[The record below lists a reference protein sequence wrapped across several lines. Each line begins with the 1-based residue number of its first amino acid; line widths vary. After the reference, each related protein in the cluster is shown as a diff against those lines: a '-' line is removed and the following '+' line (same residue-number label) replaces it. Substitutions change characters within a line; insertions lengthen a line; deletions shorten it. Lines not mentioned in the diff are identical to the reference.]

1 MATSNSSMTEAS
13 PNNGTYDDYSAE
25 DGYYDIMSVVL
36 FINKYYLWIILF
48 IGLPGNFST
57 IITISRMRRL
67 GSFTMYVVLLAVMD
81 NLAIILKITV
91 YQLLNNKNEVGTG
104 GCRSLLF
111 FATFFTSYA
120 NWILVMMAVERLV
133 AVRYPLKIQ
142 KYLGYRRSVLWN
154 ITIGFIL
161 AAMYI
166 PILWMAYYDEQSISC
181 NVHTEPS
188 ELASYLH
195 WTNISLF
202 AFIPF
207 ICLALFNVLI
217 LRVIRQS
224 FKLRNA
230 LRNVNSSS
238 SPRRSTSTDNSTQRQ
253 IMLMLFTS
261 TLVFVIFIFPACA
274 LTVSQTYWPVTVLT
288 RGYAIKYLFSQV
300 SYVLADSTHALNFY
314 LYFLSARKFRRQFI
328 RMWTCKHARPEQS
341 TFALKF
347 RSRFHRM
354 SLFTST
360 TTRPTAL

>member
-1 MATSNSSMTEAS
+1 MNSSITEVS
-13 PNNGTYDDYSAE
+13 PHNESYDFYIPE
-25 DGYYDIMSVVL
+25 EGYDDIMSVVL

-57 IITISRMRRL
+57 IITISRMRSL

-81 NLAIILKITV
+81 SLAILLKVTV
-91 YQLLNNKNEVGTG
+91 YQLLNTRIEVGNG
-104 GCRSLLF
+104 GCQTLLF
-111 FATFFTSYA
+111 FATFFITYA

-133 AVRYPLKIQ
+133 AVRFPLKIQ
-142 KYLGYRRSVLWN
+142 KYLGYRRSILWN
-154 ITIGFIL
+154 IIIGFVL
-161 AAMYI
+161 AAMYT
-166 PILWMAYYDEQSISC
+166 PILWMSYYDEQSISC
-181 NVHTEPS
+181 NVHREPA
-188 ELASYLH
+188 ELVSYLH
-195 WTNISLF
+195 WANISLF

-207 ICLALFNVLI
+207 ICLALFNILI

-238 SPRRSTSTDNSTQRQ
+238 SPRRSTSSDNSTQRQ

-261 TLVFVIFIFPACA
+261 TLVFVIFLFPACA
-274 LTVSQTYWPVTVLT
+274 LTVSQTYWPVTQLT
-288 RGYAIKYLFSQV
+288 RGYAVKYLFSEV

-341 TFALKF
+341 TL
-347 RSRFHRM
+347 
-354 SLFTST
+354 
-360 TTRPTAL
+360 